1 MKYIFYTY
9 FFHLSRDLLLL
20 FLFIIIYLVRLFG
33 AKPEEYWNEETSQA
47 RNGE

>member
-9 FFHLSRDLLLL
+9 FFHLSRDLLL

-33 AKPEEYWNEETSQA
+33 AKPEEYRNEETRQA
-47 RNGE
+47 RYGE